1 MPAKTQ
7 SDHHLRNAP
16 SFTAT
21 NTMTLV
27 LLRAC
32 ARSIA
37 RCLAI
42 AGGLRACHR
51 SDPASVHQ
59 FLTAQA
65 GKRNLPRHRY
75 ARARAAKH
83 SLCAGLSA
91 CVRAQCMPPFQAD
104 VYPPHAARQSPVCA
118 RARRSARCVAM
129 LAILHAH
136 LSRARLRTLC
146 SLPSGA
152 YSCPCGLSAC
162 VRAQCMAQHHNS
174 VAAVDPYPVSATPG
188 RASGVPRVASQ
199 YWRGCVR
206 TSPARAF
213 ELCARCPPVHT
224 AVHAV

>member
-1 MPAKTQ
+1 
-7 SDHHLRNAP
+7 
-16 SFTAT
+16 
-21 NTMTLV
+21 MTLV

-129 LAILHAH
+129 LASLRAH
-136 LSRARLRTLC
+136 FPRAPSNSVLVALRCIQLSMRSERVCA
-146 SLPSGA
+146 GA
-152 YSCPCGLSAC
+152 S
-162 VRAQCMAQHHNS
+162 MAQLHNS
-174 VAAVDPYPVSATPG
+174 VAAVDPYPVSATLG
-188 RASGVPRVASQ
+188 RASGDPLDASQ
-199 YWRGCVR
+199 YRRGCVR

-213 ELCARCPPVHT
+213 DLCARCPPVHI